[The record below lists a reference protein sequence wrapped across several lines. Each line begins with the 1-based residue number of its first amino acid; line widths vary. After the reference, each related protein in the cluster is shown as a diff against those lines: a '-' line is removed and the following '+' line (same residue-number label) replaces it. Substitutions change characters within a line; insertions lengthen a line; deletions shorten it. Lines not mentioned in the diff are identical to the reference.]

1 MARKYGRRPTYRN
14 IPYDALVDAK
24 EPKPDVPVAYEF
36 SNGRK
41 FVERKPYA

>member
-1 MARKYGRRPTYRN
+1 MARKHGTRPRYIT

-24 EPKPDVPVAYEF
+24 EPKPDVPLAYEF

-41 FVERKPYA
+41 FVERKPYG